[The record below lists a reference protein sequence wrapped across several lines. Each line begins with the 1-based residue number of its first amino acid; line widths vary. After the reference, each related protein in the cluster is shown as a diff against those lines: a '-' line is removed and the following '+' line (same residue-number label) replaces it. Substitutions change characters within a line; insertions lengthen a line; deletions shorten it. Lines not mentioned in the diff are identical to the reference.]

1 MTLADSILIEKRERL
16 IGQFFTILLI
26 GTVMLGN
33 WNTPC
38 DDFPVLLTTDS
49 GKRYPITAIPATTNF
64 DLGTNTHYST

>member
-38 DDFPVLLTTDS
+38 DDFPSAVNNGRWQALSDNSDS
-49 GKRYPITAIPATTNF
+49 SYDK
-64 DLGTNTHYST
+64 L